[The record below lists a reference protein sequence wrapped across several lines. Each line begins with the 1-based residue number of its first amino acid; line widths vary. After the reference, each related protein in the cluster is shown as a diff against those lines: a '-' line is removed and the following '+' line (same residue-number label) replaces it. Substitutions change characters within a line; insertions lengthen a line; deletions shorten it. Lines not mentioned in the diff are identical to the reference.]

1 MFSVKVYTAVYIV
14 MLQYE
19 MFQYEAAK
27 CYVPAGNN
35 IFCTCYT
42 EIIVGSA
49 GSDVTTATVESVEQG
64 GRWWSRER
72 KSSKKSA
79 AKKKPAQR
87 RRVTCPKAECG
98 VSCITVVFTS
108 DSKYLLCLES
118 LLC

>member
-1 MFSVKVYTAVYIV
+1 MFSFEVYTGVYLV
-14 MLQYE
+14 MLQYD

-49 GSDVTTATVESVEQG
+49 GSDAAAATRETAEQG
-64 GRWWSRER
+64 GRWWSRES

-79 AKKKPAQR
+79 AKKKPTQR
-87 RRVTCPKAECG
+87 RRVTCPNTECG
-98 VSCITVVFTS
+98 VSNSTAVFTS
-108 DSKYLLCLES
+108 DI
-118 LLC
+118 